1 VFRFQCQIHVL
12 PKPFITWEK
21 NKVPND
27 TDEERYMLQPKRVLQ
42 ITSLRSK
49 DRGIFTVTGLG
60 SRACKEPTV
69 LVGPESLTLTVH
81 QTAVLECVTAPIVSW
96 SPLHEHPIRVEGT
109 QVPGMGNFIISDVT
123 VQCSGIFMSTRPK
136 GPAPG

>member
-1 VFRFQCQIHVL
+1 ML